1 MQWEGI
7 DCILEATGAV
17 EFATHVAMEGF
28 KHKKHVIAMNAE
40 MDGTIG
46 PILKVSSRSL
56 GTS

>member
-46 PILKVSSRSL
+46 PILKVSC
-56 GTS
+56 